1 MLDHHRVAD
10 LEVLWKG
17 VSDRCTSGNLSQ
29 SNMLWARILM
39 AETGSPAAIKARESV
54 SMRVTGVGA
63 IALALSAFKPALL

>member
-1 MLDHHRVAD
+1 
-10 LEVLWKG
+10 
-17 VSDRCTSGNLSQ
+17 
-29 SNMLWARILM
+29 MLWARILM